1 MIQKRKHLFLLFFL
15 LGLLVYQFGGQVLV
29 SATNTFDQIR
39 RFIMAYNAIRE
50 FYVDNVS
57 PQRLVN
63 GGIRGMLE
71 ELDPHSV
78 FVPPDQVKEL
88 SEEYEG
94 KYDGVGI
101 EYVIEEKQPVVVS
114 PIPGSPAE
122 RAGLRPG
129 DTILKI
135 NGESTYGMSDAAF
148 RSELR
153 GRIGT
158 TVLLRVKRENLSDP
172 LVFQLVR
179 EEIPIVSVQAH
190 FMLDATTGYIYL
202 SRFSKTT
209 SDEMEE
215 ALHDLELS
223 GMKRLVLD
231 LRFNPGGYLDQA
243 VKVADKFLQGG
254 RRIVYTRGRIQS
266 ANEDYYSTDAATHPN
281 FPIVVLIN
289 HGTASAAEIVAGA
302 LQDWDRAVITGETSF
317 GKGLVQNQ
325 IPLKDGSAIRITIAR
340 YYTPSGRLIQR
351 PYSKNLV
358 DYYTG
363 SGTTGKNPYAR
374 QKVFTTFSG
383 RKVFGGGGIH
393 PDLVSKTPP
402 ITSTTSTLLAKRTF
416 FEFATH
422 EAANMKERY
431 ISFETFDALFDVDAY
446 ELQKFLTFVEDK
458 HIGVNKREFLRDRKF
473 IQQRI
478 KAEIARNLWG
488 TEAYYRII
496 VGGDPQVH
504 EAMTAFPLAERLA
517 ALETGLKR

>member
-1 MIQKRKHLFLLFFL
+1 MRTKRKRIVLLVFLLAFV
-15 LGLLVYQFGGQVLV
+15 GYQFGGQILV

-57 PQRLVN
+57 PQKLVN
-63 GGIRGMLE
+63 GGIKGMLE

-78 FVPPDQVKEL
+78 FVPPNQLKEL

-94 KYDGVGI
+94 KYNGVGI
-101 EYVIEEKQPVVVS
+101 EYVIQDKMPVVIS
-114 PIPGSPAE
+114 PVPSSPAAE
-122 RAGLRPG
+122 AGIRPG

-135 NGESTYGMSDAAF
+135 NGMSTYGMSDLEF
-148 RSELR
+148 RSKLR

-158 TVLLRVKRENLSDP
+158 PVLLTVKRETLGEP
-172 LVFQLVR
+172 LVFSLTR
-179 EEIPIVSVQAH
+179 SEIPIVSVQAH

-215 ALHDLELS
+215 ALHDLELK

-281 FPIVVLIN
+281 FPLVVLIN

-302 LQDWDRAVITGETSF
+302 LQDWDRAVIAGETSF

-340 YYTPSGRLIQR
+340 YYTPSGRLIQK
-351 PYSKNLV
+351 PYSRNLI
-358 DYYTG
+358 DYY
-363 SGTTGKNPYAR
+363 SDKSSPDKNPYAR
-374 QKVFTTFSG
+374 KKVFTTFSG
-383 RKVFGGGGIH
+383 RKVYGGGGIH
-393 PDLVSKTPP
+393 PDLVATAPS
-402 ITSTTSTLLAKRTF
+402 ITSTTSTLLAQRAF

-422 EAANMKERY
+422 EAANLKERF
-431 ISFETFDALFDVDAY
+431 ISFETFNALFDVDAY
-446 ELQKFLTFVEDK
+446 ELQKFLTFIEDK
-458 HIGVNKREFLRDRKF
+458 NISVNKREFLRDRKF
-473 IQQRI
+473 IQQKI

-488 TEAYYRII
+488 TEAYYKISVRE
-496 VGGDPQVH
+496 DPQVH
-504 EAMTAFPLAERLA
+504 EALSAFPLAERLA

>member
-1 MIQKRKHLFLLFFL
+1 MRNKKKRLLLAVLLLLFL
-15 LGLLVYQFGGQVLV
+15 GSQFGGQILI

-57 PQRLVN
+57 PQQLVN
-63 GGIRGMLE
+63 GGIKGMLE

-94 KYDGVGI
+94 KYKGVGI
-101 EYVIEEKQPVVVS
+101 EYVIQDKLPVVIS
-114 PIPGSPAE
+114 PIPSSPAAE
-122 RAGLRPG
+122 AGIRPG

-135 NGESTYGMSDAAF
+135 NGFSTYGLSDMEF
-148 RSELR
+148 RSKLR
-153 GRIGT
+153 GPIGSQ
-158 TVLLRVKRENLSDP
+158 VLLTVKREALATP
-172 LVFQLVR
+172 LIFSLRRTQ
-179 EEIPIVSVQAH
+179 IPVVSVQAH
-190 FMLDATTGYIYL
+190 FMLDASTGYIYL

-223 GMKRLVLD
+223 GMKRLILD

-281 FPIVVLIN
+281 FPLVVLIN

-340 YYTPSGRLIQR
+340 YYTPSGRLIQK
-351 PYSKNLV
+351 PYAKNLV
-358 DYYTG
+358 EYYAENG
-363 SGTTGKNPYAR
+363 DSVKNPYAKR
-374 QKVFTTFSG
+374 KVFTTFSG
-383 RKVFGGGGIH
+383 RKVYGGGGIH
-393 PDLVSKTPP
+393 PDLVAKTPP
-402 ITSTTSTLLAKRTF
+402 ITSTTSTLLARRAF

-422 EAANMKERY
+422 EAAHMKERF
-431 ISFETFDALFDVDAY
+431 ISFETFQALFDVDAY
-446 ELQKFLTFVEDK
+446 ELQKFLTFLEDK
-458 HIGVNKREFLRDRKF
+458 GISVNKREFLRDRKF

-478 KAEIARNLWG
+478 KAEIARNLWS

-496 VGGDPQVH
+496 VSGDPQVH
-504 EAMTAFPLAERLA
+504 EALSAFPLAERLA